1 MFCTSFEIVSIICLD
16 VSHNRNKVL
25 QNILGCKVFVSFY
38 TLSWQLIYWEWVMMI
53 NCLHASKQ
61 ATNDTHLPTVY
72 NNLTLDHRDYTVCYY
87 DQAEVHLFHAQ
98 QTTSDSG
105 PSPANFRT
113 EELGD

>member
-1 MFCTSFEIVSIICLD
+1 
-16 VSHNRNKVL
+16 
-25 QNILGCKVFVSFY
+25 
-38 TLSWQLIYWEWVMMI
+38 MMI

-98 QTTSDSG
+98 QTTPDS
-105 PSPANFRT
+105 SPTTAIDLT
-113 EELGD
+113 EALDER